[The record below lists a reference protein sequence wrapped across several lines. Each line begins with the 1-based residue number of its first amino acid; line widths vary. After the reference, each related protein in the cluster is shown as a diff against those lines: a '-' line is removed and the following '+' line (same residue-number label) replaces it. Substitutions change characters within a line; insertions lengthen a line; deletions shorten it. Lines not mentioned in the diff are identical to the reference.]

1 MPDIDRID
9 WNLVSDVKASDRR
22 TQVLKALA
30 EKPRMNGELAD
41 DLGISTAWV
50 RRQVKWL
57 ERRGLVE
64 DLTESKSNYKLYRI
78 TEGGE
83 QVLEVI

>member
-9 WNLVSDVKASDRR
+9 WNLVSEVKSSDRR

-41 DLGISTAWV
+41 NLDISTAWV

-57 ERRGLVE
+57 EQRDLVE
-64 DLTESKSNYKLYRI
+64 DLTESKANYKLYRT
-78 TEGGE
+78 TEKGKR
-83 QVLEVI
+83 LR

>member
-9 WNLVSDVKASDRR
+9 WNLVSGVKASDRR

-41 DLGISTAWV
+41 NLDISTAWV

-57 ERRGLVE
+57 EQRDLVE

-78 TEGGE
+78 TEAGE
-83 QVLEVI
+83 QVLEVM